1 MVDSALPAGKSPA
14 LVTSQAKGANQMTSA
29 TSNITRRKVQVK
41 FNFERYAFLFMR
53 MSGLALLILAVGHMM
68 IQHVLNSSGNLTLIF
83 VAEQW
88 NSWGWKA
95 YDIFL
100 LLFAIPHGINGLRNV
115 LEDYIHNPRTMKTIN
130 IVLTVFVVATVIW
143 AAVGISLFDPEA
155 ARQAAQGLP
164 G

>member
-1 MVDSALPAGKSPA
+1 
-14 LVTSQAKGANQMTSA
+14 MTTTIPSV
-29 TSNITRRKVQVK
+29 TRRKVQVK
-41 FNFERYAFLFMR
+41 FNFERYAYLFMR
-53 MSGLALLILAVGHMM
+53 MSGLVLLILAVGHMI

-115 LEDYIHNPRTMKTIN
+115 LDDYIHNPGVMKVVN
-130 IVLTVFVVATVIW
+130 IILAIFVVATVIW
-143 AAVGISLFDPEA
+143 AAVGISLFNPEV
-155 ARQAAQGLP
+155 ARQAAQNLP

>member
-1 MVDSALPAGKSPA
+1 
-14 LVTSQAKGANQMTSA
+14 MTSA
-29 TSNITRRKVQVK
+29 TQSVTHRKVQVK
-41 FNFERYAFLFMR
+41 YNFERYAYLFMR
-53 MSGLALLILAVGHMM
+53 MSGLVLMILAVGHMI

-115 LEDYIHNPRTMKTIN
+115 LEDYIHNPGTMKTIN
-130 IVLTVFVVATVIW
+130 IILAVFVVATVIW
-143 AAVGISLFDPEA
+143 AAIGIALFDPAA
-155 ARQAAQGLP
+155 AREVAKTLP

>member
-1 MVDSALPAGKSPA
+1 MTT
-14 LVTSQAKGANQMTSA
+14 VTPT
-29 TSNITRRKVQVK
+29 ITHRKVKVK
-41 FNFERYAFLFMR
+41 FNFERYAYLFMR
-53 MSGLALLILAVGHMM
+53 MSGLVLLILAVGHMV
-68 IQHVLNSSGNLTLIF
+68 IQHVLNSSGNLTLMF
-83 VAEQW
+83 VADQW

-115 LEDYIHNPRTMKTIN
+115 LADYIHNPGTMKVIN
-130 IVLTVFVVATVIW
+130 IVLAIFVVATVIW
-143 AAVGISLFDPEA
+143 AAIGISLFDPEA

>member
-1 MVDSALPAGKSPA
+1 MTT
-14 LVTSQAKGANQMTSA
+14 VTPT
-29 TSNITRRKVQVK
+29 ITHRKVKVK
-41 FNFERYAFLFMR
+41 FNFERYAYLFMR
-53 MSGLALLILAVGHMM
+53 MSGLVLLILAVGHMV

-115 LEDYIHNPRTMKTIN
+115 LADYIHNPGTMKVIN
-130 IVLTVFVVATVIW
+130 IVLAIFVVATVIW
-143 AAVGISLFDPEA
+143 AAIGISLFDPEA

>member
-1 MVDSALPAGKSPA
+1 
-14 LVTSQAKGANQMTSA
+14 MTTA
-29 TSNITRRKVQVK
+29 TPPITPRKVQVK
-41 FNFERYAFLFMR
+41 FNFERYAYLFMR

-68 IQHVLNSSGNLTLIF
+68 IQHVLNSSGNLTLVF

-115 LEDYIHNPRTMKTIN
+115 LDDYIHNPRTMKTIN
-130 IVLTVFVVATVIW
+130 IALAVFVVATVVW
-143 AAVGISLFDPEA
+143 AAIGIALFDPEA
-155 ARQAAQGLP
+155 AREVAKNLP

>member
-1 MVDSALPAGKSPA
+1 
-14 LVTSQAKGANQMTSA
+14 MTS
-29 TSNITRRKVQVK
+29 TTQPITRRKVQVQY
-41 FNFERYAFLFMR
+41 NFERYAYLFMR
-53 MSGLALLILAVGHMM
+53 MSGLALMILAVGHMI
-68 IQHVLNSSGNLTLIF
+68 IQHVLNSSGNLTLVF

-115 LEDYIHNPRTMKTIN
+115 LEDYIHNPGLMKTIN
-130 IVLTVFVVATVIW
+130 IVLAIFVVATVIW
-143 AAVGISLFDPEA
+143 AAIGISLFDPEA
-155 ARQAAQGLP
+155 AREVARNLP

>member
-1 MVDSALPAGKSPA
+1 
-14 LVTSQAKGANQMTSA
+14 MTSA
-29 TSNITRRKVQVK
+29 TPTITRRKVQIK
-41 FNFERYAFLFMR
+41 FNFERYAYLFMR

-100 LLFAIPHGINGLRNV
+100 LLFAIPHGLNGLRNI
-115 LEDYIHNPRTMKTIN
+115 LEDYIHNPGLMKTIN
-130 IVLTVFVVATVIW
+130 IILAIFVVATVIW
-143 AAVGISLFDPEA
+143 AAIGISLFDPEA